1 MPNNIN
7 YPQNASHKQR
17 SVVDTY
23 NDVTFSNT
31 YLSNFFPPSQDIENK
46 HWGLDSNTFF
56 RSNNLE
62 NDIESLLSTNPII
75 NNQDLNKV
83 LIYSTFNHYIDGF
96 KYFKNFLKS
105 ILNNDFKIAAHLLYY
120 AEFRWLAALLGSQGI
135 HSIGKSTYLYS
146 TTSGLKKSG
155 FSRGGSH
162 EALWMFFT
170 HWCET
175 SQAEN
180 LFKNA
185 FKVQNKSIT
194 DWITKANNITLSSTS
209 SKLLSD
215 LIFDL
220 ASPNKMNYLSDR
232 DFRNK
237 ASYDG
242 LNKPS
247 VFNDLDLK
255 FSFEFLASHFNGLLS
270 LDSDNE
276 FFEILDLGILKVLI
290 TKNAHQHLGN
300 ENSRKS
306 RKKLLNRIYKSIDSA
321 CNQLNLNKLLVKDL
335 VVSISKQNIF
345 ENLLLQRAEDT
356 DNQALLKIFYRAL
369 LLMKLSSSSL
379 KELLNSAGLD
389 INYLKPWALQKV
401 SHSCWFKGLNLD
413 GTEILKDISHNT
425 RLDYFMSFSDLEDE
439 FISMSRNEAI
449 TDLWDIDDSKN
460 MAILRLS
467 DVDIASIWSL
477 A

>member
-7 YPQNASHKQR
+7 YPNNVSPKQR
-17 SVVDTY
+17 SVIDAY
-23 NDVTFSNT
+23 NDANFSNT
-31 YLSNFFPPSQDIENK
+31 YLSNFFPQPNDIEIK
-46 HWGLDSNTFF
+46 HWGLENNTFF
-56 RSNNLE
+56 KSNNLE
-62 NDIESLLSTNPII
+62 KDVKQLLAINPILD
-75 NNQDLNKV
+75 NDDLNKV

-135 HSIGKSTYLYS
+135 HSIGKATYLYS
-146 TTSGLKKSG
+146 TSGGLKNSN
-155 FSRGGSH
+155 FSNGGSH
-162 EALWMFFT
+162 EALWLFFT

-175 SQAEN
+175 AEAEN

-194 DWITKANNITLSSTS
+194 DWISASNNITSASTS

-220 ASPNKMNYLSDR
+220 TSSNKMNYLSDR

-247 VFNDLDLK
+247 AFNDLDLK
-255 FSFEFLASHFNGLLS
+255 FSFKFLATHFNGLLS

-276 FFEILDLGILKVLI
+276 FFEILDLEILKVLI
-290 TKNAHQHLGN
+290 TKSSHQHTRD

-306 RKKLLNRIYKSIDSA
+306 RKKLLNRIYKSIDTA
-321 CNQLNLNKLLVKDL
+321 CSQLSLNKLLVKEL

-345 ENLLLQRAEDT
+345 ENLLLQRAEET
-356 DNQALLKIFYRAL
+356 DNQALLKIFYRTL
-369 LLMKLSSSSL
+369 LLMKLSASSL
-379 KELLNSAGLD
+379 KMQLHNAGLN
-389 INYLKPWALQKV
+389 INYLKPWALTKI
-401 SHSCWFKGLNLD
+401 SHSCWFKGLELD
-413 GTEILKDISHNT
+413 GTEILKDISHDT
-425 RLDYFMSFSDLEDE
+425 RLDYFTSFSDLEDE